1 MAEVMQAEQKCGCA
15 IRAEYGSILEDS
27 KATLTFKGIAF
38 CLLHKAA
45 PELLAALEL
54 LLGCADW
61 ESEDIA
67 TLNITQFKASMDQA
81 TTAIAQA
88 KGQEVEA

>member
-1 MAEVMQAEQKCGCA
+1 MAEACTCT
-15 IRAEYGSILEDS
+15 IRNHGRVIE
-27 KATLTFKGIAF
+27 F
-38 CLLHKAA
+38 CPMHKAA
-45 PELLAALEL
+45 PALLDALEL

-67 TLNITQFKASMDQA
+67 TLNLTQFKASMDQA

-88 KGQEVEA
+88 RGQEVEA

>member
-1 MAEVMQAEQKCGCA
+1 MAEIQIGPKSFADKVVNPCGCQ
-15 IRAEYGSILEDS
+15 
-27 KATLTFKGIAF
+27 LTVPPSEVSFTY
-38 CLLHKAA
+38 CPMHKAA
-45 PELLAALEL
+45 PEMLAALEL

-67 TLNITQFKASMDQA
+67 TLNVTQFKASMDQA

-88 KGQEVEA
+88 RSQEVEA